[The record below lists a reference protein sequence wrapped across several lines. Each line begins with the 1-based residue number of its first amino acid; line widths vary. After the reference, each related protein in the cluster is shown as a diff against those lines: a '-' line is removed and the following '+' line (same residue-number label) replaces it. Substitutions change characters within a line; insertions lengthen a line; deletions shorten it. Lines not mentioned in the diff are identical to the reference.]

1 MLRPVLAGV
10 EGRVVKRIF
19 ILGFVV
25 TFIAHGAQA
34 ADYEAPPLYP
44 PELYELR
51 PSLEI
56 DVGVRYW
63 YSTGKTQMRLYDS
76 SGSIPLSRLTW
87 NDQTGHSGEG
97 YFNIRQ
103 NDYFLKG
110 YLGAGVLTGG
120 KLQDEDFP
128 PGIPTYSSTNSN
140 SKNGDLRYLSVDF
153 GYYLL
158 NTPGGKLGGF
168 VGYHYDS
175 EEMNAYGCTQTAGNP
190 DVCVPSIP
198 GSVKGITE
206 KYRWSS
212 VRLGL
217 AGEILLSPNLKLS
230 GDAAWLPYTSLR
242 GSDTHWLRLG
252 TGPTDFTGPTPQTGR
267 GTGMQFE
274 ALASYMF
281 ENNVTL
287 GVGGRYWHMEA
298 PDAVAHF
305 ESSTATGGPQ
315 AEKIKMDRYGVFV
328 QLGLKY

>member
-1 MLRPVLAGV
+1 MKRLAGLL
-10 EGRVVKRIF
+10 F
-19 ILGFVV
+19 AAFVLPPL
-25 TFIAHGAQA
+25 AAQA
-34 ADYEAPPLYP
+34 ADYGEPPLYP

-63 YSTGKTQMRLYDS
+63 YSTGKTQMQLFDA
-76 SGSIPLSRLTW
+76 SGAIPVSQLTW
-87 NDQTGHSGEG
+87 SDQTGHAGEG

-110 YLGAGVLTGG
+110 YIGAGILTGG

-128 PGIPTYSSTNSN
+128 PAISPYSSTNSG
-140 SKNGDLRYLSVDF
+140 SKDGKLRYLSVDF

-175 EEMNAYGCTQTAGNP
+175 ETMNAYGCTQTAGNAAICGTTPIP
-190 DVCVPSIP
+190 D
-198 GSVKGITE
+198 SVNVITE

-212 VRLGL
+212 VRLGI
-217 AGEILLSPNLKLS
+217 AGEVELMPNLKLS

-252 TGPTDFTGPTPQTGR
+252 TGPTDFTGATPQTGR

-274 ALASYMF
+274 GIVSYMF
-281 ENNVTL
+281 TNNVTL

-298 PDAVAHF
+298 PDATAHF
-305 ESSTATGGPQ
+305 ESSTASGGPQ
-315 AEKIKMDRYGVFV
+315 VEKVKMDRYGMFV
-328 QLGLKY
+328 QLGVKY

>member
-1 MLRPVLAGV
+1 L
-10 EGRVVKRIF
+10 
-19 ILGFVV
+19 
-25 TFIAHGAQA
+25 IAPGAQA
-34 ADYEAPPLYP
+34 ADYDGPPLYP

-63 YSTGKTQMRLYDS
+63 YSTGKTQMRLFDA
-76 SGSIPLSRLTW
+76 SGSIPVSRLTW
-87 NDQTGHSGEG
+87 GDQTGHSGEG

-110 YLGAGVLTGG
+110 YLGAGILTGG
-120 KLQDEDFP
+120 NLRDEDFP
-128 PGIPTYSSTNSN
+128 PVISPYSSTNSS
-140 SKNGDLRYLSVDF
+140 SKDGDFRYLSVDF

-190 DVCVPSIP
+190 LVCVPSIP

-212 VRLGL
+212 LRLGI
-217 AGEILLSPNLKLS
+217 AGEIMLMPNLKLS

-242 GSDTHWLRLG
+242 GADTHWLRPDL
-252 TGPTDFTGPTPQTGR
+252 TGATPQTGR

-274 ALASYMF
+274 ALATYMF
-281 ENNVTL
+281 ENNVTF

-298 PDAVAHF
+298 PDTVAHF
-305 ESSTATGGPQ
+305 EASAVNGGPQ
-315 AEKIKMDRYGVFV
+315 VEKVKMDRYGVFV